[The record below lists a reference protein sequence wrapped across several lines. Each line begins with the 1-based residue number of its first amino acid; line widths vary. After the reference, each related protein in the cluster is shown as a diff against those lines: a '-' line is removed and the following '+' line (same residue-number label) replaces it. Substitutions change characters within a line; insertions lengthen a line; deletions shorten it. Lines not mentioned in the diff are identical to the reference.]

1 MDARQRIRYLVRAR
15 DVAMT
20 VTGLTMV
27 LTPLALWASPNLT
40 AFYAALLT
48 CGGAYCAYL
57 LLSQFGPHDPAPA
70 RKRSNKVALS
80 PHLVDLLQNQRELS
94 RKDLPEVQRFVRDHM
109 RDPDRPERD

>member
-1 MDARQRIRYLVRAR
+1 MNARQRIRYLVRAR

-48 CGGAYCAYL
+48 CGGVYCAYL
-57 LLSQFGPHDPAPA
+57 LLSQFGPHAPAPA
-70 RKRSNKVALS
+70 RKRSDKVALS
-80 PHLVDLLQNQRELS
+80 PRLIDLLQNQRELS
-94 RKDLPEVQRFVRDHM
+94 RKDLPEVQRFVRDQM
-109 RDPDRPERD
+109 RGPDRPERD

>member
-1 MDARQRIRYLVRAR
+1 MNARQRIRYLARAR

-48 CGGAYCAYL
+48 CGGGYCAYL
-57 LLSQFGPHDPAPA
+57 LLSQFGPHDP
-70 RKRSNKVALS
+70 RHRLGNVQTRSPCPRA
-80 PHLVDLLQNQRELS
+80 
-94 RKDLPEVQRFVRDHM
+94 
-109 RDPDRPERD
+109 

>member
-1 MDARQRIRYLVRAR
+1 MNARQRIRYLVRAR

-57 LLSQFGPHDPAPA
+57 LLSQFGLHDPETSRQGSPVPAPDRSAAEPA
-70 RKRSNKVALS
+70 RIE
-80 PHLVDLLQNQRELS
+80 PQR
-94 RKDLPEVQRFVRDHM
+94 PAGGAAVRA
-109 RDPDRPERD
+109 RPYAGSG